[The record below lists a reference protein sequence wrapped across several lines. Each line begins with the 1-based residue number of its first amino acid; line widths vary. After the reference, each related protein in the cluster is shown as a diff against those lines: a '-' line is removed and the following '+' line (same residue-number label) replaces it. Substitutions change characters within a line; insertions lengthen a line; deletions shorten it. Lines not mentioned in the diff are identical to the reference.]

1 MRPIASGGYRQ
12 TPTGRAV
19 RGLEPPVVLP
29 RVVTLVHSRCL
40 EYRTSVLV
48 TTGGRNSGSPER
60 PRLVTPAVCPLVG
73 QPRGTY
79 TDFCEVSSTPTVVH
93 LTSWTSRESN
103 PTPGVAACGP
113 NARRNQV
120 EAPVLRRGLEPR
132 IHTVTSLYISVH
144 SNPSQLWGEPGS
156 KLICASSGVP
166 CSTSL
171 NLPELPHPAKL
182 SSGRGDS

>member
-48 TTGGRNSGSPER
+48 TTQFVYEARTGTAP
-60 PRLVTPAVCPLVG
+60 LVTPAACPLVG

-120 EAPVLRRGLEPR
+120 EA
-132 IHTVTSLYISVH
+132 H
-144 SNPSQLWGEPGS
+144 NPSLQSKFRIIEKVVPVKESNLHAGILSHVLPLDEP
-156 KLICASSGVP
+156 AA
-166 CSTSL
+166 
-171 NLPELPHPAKL
+171 PHSFGANPAVN
-182 SSGRGDS
+182 